1 MFSLHHFP
9 VLSKAV
15 AVQLCL
21 PSHPVE
27 EEAEAQRD
35 QVSYLKSSSSGRTAR
50 ISAQICPTPK
60 LVAGTWGK
68 WALVLTSSFV
78 AHSFLKALI
87 FSVLFKWGDNLLV
100 E

>member
-21 PSHPVE
+21 PSRPVE

-35 QVSYLKSSSSGRTAR
+35 QVSYLKSSSSGRTEPGSR
-50 ISAQICPTPK
+50 LRSAQLPSWWQGHGENGP
-60 LVAGTWGK
+60 W
-68 WALVLTSSFV
+68 F
-78 AHSFLKALI
+78 
-87 FSVLFKWGDNLLV
+87 
-100 E
+100 